1 MTADPRRL
9 LGRLRRQLGTVRFR
23 VSAVATLAAA
33 AVLIVAGLSLLAA
46 QRRQLTDSLD
56 NTIRQRADDLTALV
70 DGGQIPRALGGPI
83 DPDTLV
89 QIVTPDGNVL
99 AAGPN
104 VATPSPMADPPPPN
118 KTEVLRRVHLP
129 PDNGEYRL
137 LSRRHDGPNGA
148 TIIHVAGT
156 LDDVRDSLRVLATS
170 LTIAIPVVAMFLA
183 ALIFWLVG
191 RTLRPV
197 EAIRAEVANIRG
209 ADLHRRVPQPSRDDE
224 IGRLAG
230 TMNDMLDR
238 LERATNAQQRFVA
251 DASHE
256 LRSLL
261 TRLRS
266 ELEVDAAH
274 PEVADLAA
282 THRSV
287 LDETIALQRLVDDL
301 LLLARGDAGAVTGR
315 REPVDLDDI
324 VLRHADRLRT
334 EGRVAVDVSGVSAA
348 QVIGDADQ
356 LSRAMR
362 NLVDNAARHAH
373 SSVAFTVADNH
384 RVATLTVTDDGP
396 GIPQALHEH
405 VFERFVRLDEA
416 RRAGDGNTGL
426 GLAITRDIVEQ
437 HGGRITIDAG
447 HVSGTRFVIVLPTTP
462 GDFL

>member
-33 AVLIVAGLSLLAA
+33 AVLIVAGLGLLAA

-70 DGGQIPRALGGPI
+70 DGGRIPRALGGPI

-118 KTEVLRRVHLP
+118 KTEVVRRVHLP

-137 LSRRHDGPNGA
+137 LSRRHVGPNG
-148 TIIHVAGT
+148 TNIIHVAGT
-156 LDDVRDSLRVLATS
+156 LDDVRDSLRVLAAS
-170 LTIAIPVVAMFLA
+170 LTIAIPIVAILLA

-209 ADLHRRVPQPSRDDE
+209 ADLHRRVPQPPRDDE

-274 PEVADLAA
+274 PEVADLTA

-324 VLRHADRLRT
+324 VLRHADRLRA
-334 EGRVAVDVSGVSAA
+334 EGRVTVDVGGVSAA
-348 QVIGDADQ
+348 QVIGDGGQ
-356 LSRAMR
+356 LNRAMR
-362 NLVDNAARHAH
+362 NLVDNAARHARTT
-373 SSVAFTVADNH
+373 VAFTVSENH
-384 RVATLTVTDDGP
+384 RLATLTITDDGP
-396 GIPQALHEH
+396 GIPEALHEH
-405 VFERFVRLDEA
+405 VFERFVRLDET

-437 HGGRITIDAG
+437 HGGRITIDAA

-462 GDFL
+462 DDFL

>member
-1 MTADPRRL
+1 
-9 LGRLRRQLGTVRFR
+9 
-23 VSAVATLAAA
+23 
-33 AVLIVAGLSLLAA
+33 VLIVAGLGLLAA

-104 VATPSPMADPPPPN
+104 VATPSPMADPPAAN
-118 KTEVLRRVHLP
+118 KTELIRRVHLP

-137 LSRRHDGPNGA
+137 LSRRHSGPRGT

-170 LTIAIPVVAMFLA
+170 LTIAIPIVATLLA
-183 ALIFWLVG
+183 ALIWWLVG

-197 EAIRAEVANIRG
+197 EAIRAEVAHIRG
-209 ADLHRRVPQPSRDDE
+209 ADLHRRVPQPARDDE

-287 LDETIALQRLVDDL
+287 LDETLALQRLVDDL
-301 LLLARGDAGAVTGR
+301 LMLARGDAGAVTGR
-315 REPVDLDDI
+315 RDPVDLDDI
-324 VLRHADRLRT
+324 MLRYADRLRA
-334 EGRVAVDVSGVSAA
+334 EGTLDVDVSGVSAA
-348 QVIGDADQ
+348 QVIGDGDR
-356 LSRAMR
+356 LGRAMR
-362 NLVDNAARHAH
+362 NLVDNAARHAR
-373 SSVAFTVADNH
+373 SSVAFTVAENH
-384 RVATLTVTDDGP
+384 RLATLTITDDGP
-396 GIPQALHEH
+396 GIPAALHEH

-437 HGGRITIDAG
+437 HGGRITIDAEY
-447 HVSGTRFVIVLPTTP
+447 VSGTRFVIVLPTMP
-462 GDFL
+462 DDFS